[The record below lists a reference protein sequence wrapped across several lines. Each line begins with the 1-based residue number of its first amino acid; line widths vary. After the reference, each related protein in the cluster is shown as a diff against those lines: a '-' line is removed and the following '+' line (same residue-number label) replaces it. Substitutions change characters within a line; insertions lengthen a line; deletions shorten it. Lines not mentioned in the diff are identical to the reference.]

1 MSESIRRTYLQG
13 AFFVKNLSKLH
24 AIPRVCEM
32 EEVYISPQ
40 AMVNIASFLI
50 CKQTFWVIYGAE
62 QISRLLLC
70 WNACTL
76 PERISLL
83 A

>member
-1 MSESIRRTYLQG
+1 MHLLW
-13 AFFVKNLSKLH
+13 KNLSKLLH
-24 AIPRVCEM
+24 TLPRVCEM

-70 WNACTL
+70 WNASTL